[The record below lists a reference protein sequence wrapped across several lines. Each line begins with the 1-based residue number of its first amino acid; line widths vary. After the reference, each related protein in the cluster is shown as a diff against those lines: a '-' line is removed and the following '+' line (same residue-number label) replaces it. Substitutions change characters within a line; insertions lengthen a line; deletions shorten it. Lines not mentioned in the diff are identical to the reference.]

1 VFVLILLVLFI
12 VWLFLVR
19 PQRRRRQAQE
29 AMIDKLRPGDEVITA
44 GGFFAH
50 VVRVVEEEVTVELS
64 PGVEARVA
72 KRAIAAVIPMED
84 GDEAGDDEVQEETV
98 GARLQSGSDSAS
110 PGAGLQSGTDS
121 AADQR

>member
-1 VFVLILLVLFI
+1 VSGAFFVLILLVLFI

-29 AMIDKLRPGDEVITA
+29 AMIDQLRPGDEVITA
-44 GGFFAH
+44 GGLFAH
-50 VVRVVEEEVTVELS
+50 VVRVVEDEVTVELS

-84 GDEAGDDEVQEETV
+84 GEDEADEETV
-98 GARLQSGSDSAS
+98 GAGVQSGSDSVS
-110 PGAGLQSGTDS
+110 D
-121 AADQR
+121 RR

>member
-1 VFVLILLVLFI
+1 VNGGFFVLILLVLFI

-29 AMIDKLRPGDEVITA
+29 AMIDNLRPGDEVITA
-44 GGFFAH
+44 GGLFAH
-50 VVRVVEEEVTVELS
+50 VVRIVEDEVTVELS

-84 GDEAGDDEVQEETV
+84 GEDEVQEETV
-98 GARLQSGSDSAS
+98 GA
-110 PGAGLQSGTDS
+110 GLRSGTDS
-121 AADQR
+121 VSDRR